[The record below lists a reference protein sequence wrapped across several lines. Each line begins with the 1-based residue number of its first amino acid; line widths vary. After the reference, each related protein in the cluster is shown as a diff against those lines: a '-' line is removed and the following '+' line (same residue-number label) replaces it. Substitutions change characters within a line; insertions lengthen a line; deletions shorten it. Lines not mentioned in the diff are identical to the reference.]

1 MKTLLVVFLL
11 VAVALNTAGEPC
23 ARVAKSQAPETP
35 APAAAANLPPAWVDP
50 GLEGKT
56 VKVYFRDGRL
66 YEGKLV
72 ELTDE
77 ALRLK
82 MGKHIETIRLT
93 EVARVERKPRR
104 VWLPFAIAGIAL
116 GAIFATTAIV
126 VATSED
132 F

>member
-11 VAVALNTAGEPC
+11 AALILDAAAEPC
-23 ARVAKSQAPETP
+23 ARVAKLQAPETP

-50 GLEGKT
+50 NLEGKT

-82 MGKHIETIRLT
+82 MGKRVETIPLT
-93 EVARVERKPRR
+93 EVARVERAKSNRK
-104 VWLPFAIAGIAL
+104 WLAIAVVVGTLAVV
-116 GAIFATTAIV
+116 GAIVGAAVTG
-126 VATSED
+126 EGD
-132 F
+132 

>member
-11 VAVALNTAGEPC
+11 AALILDAAAEPC
-23 ARVAKSQAPETP
+23 ARAAKLPAPESA
-35 APAAAANLPPAWVDP
+35 APALEPSLPPAWVDP
-50 GLEGKT
+50 NLEGKT

-82 MGKHIETIRLT
+82 MGKRVETIALG

-104 VWLPFAIAGIAL
+104 LWVPFAVVGVAL
-116 GAIFATTAIV
+116 GVLFVTVAIV
-126 VATSED
+126 VASSEG
-132 F
+132 

>member
-11 VAVALNTAGEPC
+11 AALILDAAAEPC
-23 ARVAKSQAPETP
+23 ARAAKLPAPESA
-35 APAAAANLPPAWVDP
+35 APALEPSLPPAWVDP
-50 GLEGKT
+50 NLEGKT

-82 MGKHIETIRLT
+82 MGKRVETIPLT
-93 EVARVERKPRR
+93 EVARVERAKSNRK
-104 VWLPFAIAGIAL
+104 WLAIAVVVGTLAVV
-116 GAIFATTAIV
+116 GAIVGAAVTG
-126 VATSED
+126 EGD
-132 F
+132 

>member
-11 VAVALNTAGEPC
+11 AALILDAAAEPC
-23 ARVAKSQAPETP
+23 GRVAKSQAPESA
-35 APAAAANLPPAWVDP
+35 APALEPSLPPAWVDP
-50 GLEGKT
+50 NLEGKT

-82 MGKHIETIRLT
+82 MGKRVETIPLT
-93 EVARVERKPRR
+93 EVARVERAKSNRK
-104 VWLPFAIAGIAL
+104 WLAIAVVVGTLAVV
-116 GAIFATTAIV
+116 GAIVGAAVTG
-126 VATSED
+126 EGD
-132 F
+132 

>member
-1 MKTLLVVFLL
+1 MKRLLVLFL
-11 VAVALNTAGEPC
+11 ALGLPLGAASEPC
-23 ARVAKSQAPETP
+23 ARVA
-35 APAAAANLPPAWVDP
+35 AATAAQTERPAWVDP
-50 GLEGKT
+50 NLEGKT

>member
-11 VAVALNTAGEPC
+11 AALVLDAAAEPC
-23 ARVAKSQAPETP
+23 GRAAWMQETRAPTPVADT
-35 APAAAANLPPAWVDP
+35 NPPAWVDP
-50 GLEGKT
+50 GLKGKT

-72 ELTDE
+72 EVTDE
-77 ALRLK
+77 VLRLK

-104 VWLPFAIAGIAL
+104 AWLPFAVAGVAV
-116 GAIFATTAIV
+116 GVTFAIV
-126 VATSED
+126 AIAVAAQEPD
-132 F
+132 

>member
-11 VAVALNTAGEPC
+11 AALILDAAAEPC
-23 ARVAKSQAPETP
+23 ARAAKLPAPET
-35 APAAAANLPPAWVDP
+35 APATQADLPPAWVDP
-50 GLEGKT
+50 GLEGKN

-82 MGKHIETIRLT
+82 MGKRIETIALT
-93 EVARVERKPRR
+93 EVARVERKPRNWKW
-104 VWLPFAIAGIAL
+104 VAIAVV
-116 GAIFATTAIV
+116 GAV
-126 VATSED
+126 VAVGFIVGAVVTGEGD
-132 F
+132 

>member
-11 VAVALNTAGEPC
+11 AALVLDAAAEPC
-23 ARVAKSQAPETP
+23 GRVAKLSASET
-35 APAAAANLPPAWVDP
+35 APATQADLPPAWVDP

-77 ALRLK
+77 SLRLK
-82 MGKHIETIRLT
+82 MGKRVETIALT

-104 VWLPFAIAGIAL
+104 VWLPFAVAGVAL
-116 GAIFATTAIV
+116 GTILV
-126 VATSED
+126 VGMIAAMQD
-132 F
+132 

>member
-23 ARVAKSQAPETP
+23 ARVAKSQAPESA
-35 APAAAANLPPAWVDP
+35 APTLEPSLPPAWVDP
-50 GLEGKT
+50 NLEGKT

-77 ALRLK
+77 VLRLK
-82 MGKHIETIRLT
+82 MGKHIETMRLT
-93 EVARVERKPRR
+93 EVARVERKPRNW
-104 VWLPFAIAGIAL
+104 VLPVAI
-116 GAIFATTAIV
+116 GAAVGGTLLILF
-126 VATSED
+126 VAAASSD
-132 F
+132 

>member
-1 MKTLLVVFLL
+1 MKTVLVVFLL

-72 ELTDE
+72 GLTDE

-82 MGKHIETIRLT
+82 MGKRIETISLT
-93 EVARVERKPRR
+93 EVARVERKPRNWKW
-104 VWLPFAIAGIAL
+104 VAIAVV
-116 GAIFATTAIV
+116 GAV
-126 VATSED
+126 VAVGFIVGAVVTGEGD
-132 F
+132 

>member
-11 VAVALNTAGEPC
+11 AALILDAAAEPC
-23 ARVAKSQAPETP
+23 GRVAKSQAPGSA
-35 APAAAANLPPAWVDP
+35 APALEPSLPPAWVDP
-50 GLEGKT
+50 NLEGKT

-82 MGKHIETIRLT
+82 MGKRVEPIPLT
-93 EVARVERKPRR
+93 EVARVERAKSNRK
-104 VWLPFAIAGIAL
+104 WLAIAVVVGKIAL
-116 GAIFATTAIV
+116 VGSIAGAAW
-126 VATSED
+126 S
-132 F
+132 

>member
-11 VAVALNTAGEPC
+11 AALVLGAAAEPC
-23 ARVAKSQAPETP
+23 ARAAKLQAPESA
-35 APAAAANLPPAWVDP
+35 APQTETSLPPAWVDP

-77 ALRLK
+77 VLRLK
-82 MGKHIETIRLT
+82 MGKRIETIALG
-93 EVARVERKPRR
+93 EVARVERKPRTW
-104 VWLPFAIAGIAL
+104 VLPVAIAGAVGGTLLILYAL
-116 GAIFATTAIV
+116 AV
-126 VATSED
+126 SSD
-132 F
+132 

>member
-11 VAVALNTAGEPC
+11 AALIRDAAAEPC
-23 ARVAKSQAPETP
+23 ARAAKLPAPESA
-35 APAAAANLPPAWVDP
+35 APALEPSLPPAWVDP
-50 GLEGKT
+50 NLEGKT

-82 MGKHIETIRLT
+82 MGKRVETIPLT
-93 EVARVERKPRR
+93 EVARVERAKSNRK
-104 VWLPFAIAGIAL
+104 WLAIAVVVGTLAVV
-116 GAIFATTAIV
+116 GAIVGAAVTG
-126 VATSED
+126 D
-132 F
+132 GD